1 MYMISEC
8 DAVCKEY
15 SKMVKHRS
23 KKLTKIWLY
32 VFAGYLGVMIILP
45 MIPDFLDK
53 DPGWVL
59 YIIYGGMAF
68 VGLSIALLISIFS
81 ISDVPAFDYL
91 YKEIYNKLNQERGT
105 FYKYASFEKE
115 KFEFNINGGIFP
127 RTCRTAVKKHV
138 SGISPNDNTFDIF
151 DVTLVTGGGKNK
163 QVHFSGI
170 YFVVKH
176 ANTADFQLR
185 SHSRPHLKG
194 VKYIKNEDV
203 KDIKVYLREGNS
215 ISNIEYKFID
225 TLERLNRN
233 LKAKKI
239 YLSLIK
245 DEIHFA
251 YVPKVPIRKQYDLT
265 VEKINKVYTAFLEE
279 IRIID
284 ELAEASD
291 F

>member
-59 YIIYGGMAF
+59 YIIYGGMVF

-91 YKEIYNKLNQERGT
+91 YKEIYNKLNQEKGT
-105 FYKYASFEKE
+105 FYEYTSYEKG
-115 KFEFNINGGIFP
+115 KFEFNTNGGIFT
-127 RTCRTAVKKHV
+127 RMCRTVLKRHI
-138 SGISPNDNTFDIF
+138 SGMSPNNNVFDIY
-151 DVTLVTGGGKNK
+151 DATLITGSGKNK
-163 QVHFSGI
+163 HIHFSGM
-170 YFVVKH
+170 YFVVKY
-176 ANTADFQLR
+176 ASSYEFQLR
-185 SHSRPHLKG
+185 SHSKPRLKG
-194 VKYIKNEDV
+194 VKYIKNEDI
-203 KDIKVYLREGNS
+203 KDIKVYLKEGNS
-215 ISNIEYKFID
+215 ISNIEYKYID
-225 TLERLNRN
+225 TLERLKKN

-239 YLSLIK
+239 YLSFINN
-245 DEIHFA
+245 EIHFA

-265 VEKINKVYTAFLEE
+265 VEKMNKTYTAFLEE
-279 IRIID
+279 IRVID
-284 ELAEASD
+284 ELVETSD